1 MEAKPSPERGTVNPM
16 GRVSN
21 RRQLLEAAI
30 RVAENHGLQAVTL
43 DSVAA
48 EAGLTKAG
56 LLYHFPGRRELLV
69 AVYAH
74 LAAEWEA
81 DMVAELGGGDPETA
95 SPRDRL
101 RAYIKVSSRPM
112 SKAELVYLA
121 DARDDRELIE
131 PWREVADRWIPP
143 FDEMASR
150 PEVMVA
156 CLAADGLWIHDVLS
170 GRILPEGMREV
181 LVDWLLGLVDQ

>member
-1 MEAKPSPERGTVNPM
+1 M

-21 RRQLLEAAI
+21 RRRLLEAAV
-30 RVAENHGLQAVTL
+30 RVAEDHGLQAVTL

-48 EAGLTKAG
+48 AAGLTKAG

-81 DMVAELGGGDPETA
+81 DMVAELGDVDPATA
-95 SPRDRL
+95 SPRERL
-101 RAYIKVSSRPM
+101 GAYIKVSSRPM

-121 DARDDRELIE
+121 DARDDGELIQA
-131 PWREVADRWIPP
+131 WRDVADRWIPP
-143 FDEMASR
+143 FEEMASH
-150 PEVMVA
+150 PEAMVA

-170 GRILPEGMREV
+170 GRLLPEGMRDV
-181 LVDWLLGLVDQ
+181 LVEWILGLVDQ